1 MADKSD
7 DLIISI
13 STDLATVRRSLKRL
27 EGDIAATSG
36 NVVKQ
41 FDKMGKGIDNSMA
54 TALQTRIDKMVGI
67 GTQGAKEWTGALAD
81 QGKELERLRARYSPL
96 FATITNYKT
105 AVTDIRRAHA
115 LGAISATEMTA
126 AITKE
131 RQAALAST
139 AAIKGRNAALK
150 DTPVSPRGV
159 GGGSFNTSNLAAQF
173 QDIGVTAAMGMSPLQ
188 IALQQG
194 TQISAVLGPMG
205 AAGAVKSLGA
215 AFLSVISPVSLVTIG
230 LVAASAAAIQ
240 YFGSMDWG
248 SGKSE
253 ETLKKEAELIDAV
266 TQKWGEALPAL
277 KAYND
282 ERNNVA
288 QNKDI
293 KEAAGIAAEEQWVEL
308 RKQIDDVNIAMTDT
322 ASQLQ
327 QLGKDEGQVGDLQRD
342 FNALKEAIA
351 DGTANSEMA
360 RKVQEDLKNLI
371 KDGSTPAIDDF
382 IKSIDLLAPAL
393 DKASAS
399 ANKFKTEAAV
409 LVDLVKQLAP
419 LGQLSPIISG
429 DGKFMTDANEI
440 QNYRAQQEANK
451 NPLIESNGRMMGVPV
466 PGQKPNQLGEEPN
479 KKAETAAEKAK
490 NAYRELL
497 KSADDRIGQLRLET
511 ELLGQYGSATDA
523 ARFRLDLL
531 QQSEDKGRSLS
542 EKQRAEIEGKVE
554 AYKKYSEALA
564 EAKLRQDMLDA
575 NRLAGMS
582 KIDQNIIETQR
593 GRGLPEDVNSES
605 GKALRQQ
612 INREDIANTT
622 ASFLSEFSNG
632 AMTKGKKLGEAFG
645 EAALSALQTSLQKQ
659 LDSLFGQIGNAIGEA
674 LTGGKGGAT
683 AASPV
688 GAATSALSYFPSAPA
703 GTFAAPVGAVSRAA
717 LPAAGATRTG
727 IGLSTISTA
736 SGLTADVN
744 AKYAS
749 QFQSL
754 VKDLEAT
761 GYNIKS
767 IGGYS
772 HRNIAGTSKLSNHA
786 YGNAIDINPMANP
799 DTGRGGALITDMP
812 TGVSEIASRN
822 GFSWGGDWKSK
833 KDAMHFEIAQSKSAG
848 AALEKLAGASN
859 ESTKGLSNLATN
871 LASGGVGGGGGGWL
885 SFLAGSPFA
894 GSGQLAA
901 SGGIGLFDKGGYT
914 GPGGK
919 MTPAGIVHK
928 GEYVFDAETVARL
941 GVPTLEKL
949 RGYANGG
956 LVGAPVAPRLN
967 ARRPS
972 AANSNGPSTLTVQI
986 NGASGDPHVRELVRQ
1001 GVAEALAAK
1010 NDNDRRGGFAS
1021 MQQRAASQK
1030 G

>member
-105 AVTDIRRAHA
+105 AVNDIKRAHA

-150 DTPVSPRGV
+150 DTPAQR
-159 GGGSFNTSNLAAQF
+159 GGGSFNASNLAAQGF
-173 QDIGVTAAMGMSPLQ
+173 DTITTAPFMPWYTV
-188 IALQQG
+188 ALQQG
-194 TQISAVLGPMG
+194 PQVAQVFNDIRASGQAVGP
-205 AAGAVKSLGA
+205 AVAGAFAQILN
-215 AFLSVISPVSLVTIG
+215 PMSLVTIG
-230 LVAASAAAIQ
+230 VIAASAAAIQ
-240 YFGSMDWG
+240 YFSTMEWG
-248 SGKSE
+248 GGKSE

-266 TQKWGEALPAL
+266 TQKWGEALPEL

-282 ERNNVA
+282 ERKRLAEN
-288 QNKDI
+288 QDI
-293 KEAAGIAAEEQWVEL
+293 KQAAALEADNQWTDL
-308 RKQIDDVNIAMTDT
+308 RKSLADVNIEFVDIV
-322 ASQLQ
+322 SQMQ
-327 QLGKDEGQVGDLQRD
+327 QLGKEQGQVGDLHRS
-342 FNALKEAIA
+342 FNDLAKGVE
-351 DGTANSEMA
+351 DGTATSEMA
-360 RKVQEDLKNLI
+360 KKVQSDLAAII
-371 KDGSTPAIDDF
+371 KDGSTPAIDGL
-382 IKSIDLLAPAL
+382 KKVIDDLVPSL
-393 DKASAS
+393 DKAHTNAEKLVGSAS
-399 ANKFKTEAAV
+399 A
-409 LVDLVKQLAP
+409 LVDIVQKLGP

-440 QNYRAQQEANK
+440 QTYRAQQEANK
-451 NPLIESNGRMMGVPV
+451 NPLIESNGRMMGVPT

-479 KKAETAAEKAK
+479 KKAGAAASRAA

-542 EKQRAEIEGKVE
+542 EAQKAEIEGKVA
-554 AYKKYSEALA
+554 AYEKYSKALA
-564 EAKLRQDMLDA
+564 QAKFNQDMLDEA
-575 NRLAGMS
+575 RLSGMS
-582 KIDQNIIETQR
+582 NRDQEITQR
-593 GRGLPEDVNSES
+593 
-605 GKALRQQ
+605 LRQYG
-612 INREDIANTT
+612 
-622 ASFLSEFSNG
+622 LSEDLGGENASKIRKQLQVDELSG
-632 AMTKGKKLGEAFG
+632 AADAFIDDLSGALLSGGDDIGKKLADV
-645 EAALSALQTSLQKQ
+645 LLNSL
-659 LDSLFGQIGNAIGEA
+659 LDSAQEQVSSILKQIFKAVISPS
-674 LTGGKGGAT
+674 GG
-683 AASPV
+683 ASPV
-688 GAATSALSYFPSAPA
+688 GAATSALSYFPAAPS

-812 TGVSEIASRN
+812 ASVSEIASRN

-871 LASGGVGGGGGGWL
+871 LASGGAGGGGGGWL

-972 AANSNGPSTLTVQI
+972 ASNQNGPSTLTVQI